1 MSDFCETIVIGAGVV
16 GLAIARKLCQ
26 QGQEV
31 IIIEGEDQIGSQTSS
46 RNSEVIHAG
55 IYYPKNS
62 LKAQLCVQGRDL
74 LYAYCESHNIA
85 HSRMG
90 KLIVATSMD
99 QMANLHDIKA
109 RAEANGVMDL
119 QFLSKVEAERMEP
132 ALNSRGALFSPS
144 TGIIDTHSLM
154 LALQG
159 DAEANGA
166 MLSLNTPV
174 MSIERQDEGFCVT
187 TGGMSPFMLRT
198 KNLINAAGHGAIGLA
213 KTMIA
218 QESNNSEGNLV
229 AVPRAYIAKG
239 SYFQLAGRAPFSH
252 LIYPVPEPGG
262 LGVHLTLDLA
272 GQAKFGPDVEWV
284 AQMDSQVREERSKGF
299 YAAIRKYWPDLQ
311 DGTLLPDYAGFRP
324 KISGPGE
331 EAADFAIHGK
341 QKHGMQGYIGLYG
354 IESPGLTS
362 CLAIADYVSEVLA
375 TDQDC

>member
-16 GLAIARKLCQ
+16 GLAIARKLSQ

-55 IYYPKNS
+55 IYYPKSS
-62 LKAQLCVQGRDL
+62 LKSRLCVQGRDL
-74 LYAYCESHNIA
+74 LYGYCESHNIA
-85 HSRMG
+85 HSRLG

-109 RAEANGVMDL
+109 RAEANDVMDL
-119 QFLSKVEAERMEP
+119 QFLSKVEAEQLEP

-174 MSIERQDEGFCVT
+174 MSIEREGKGFSVT
-187 TGGMSPFMLRT
+187 TGGMSPFTLHT

-213 KTMIA
+213 KTMIT
-218 QESNNSEGNLV
+218 QETNSSEENLV

-284 AQMDSQVREERSKGF
+284 AQMDSQVREERSEGF
-299 YAAIRKYWPDLQ
+299 YAAIRQYWPDLQ

-341 QKHGMQGYIGLYG
+341 QQHGMQGYIGLYG

-362 CLAIADYVSEVLA
+362 CLAIADYVSEMLA
-375 TDQDC
+375 ADQNC

>member
-1 MSDFCETIVIGAGVV
+1 MSEYCETIVIGAGVV
-16 GLAIARKLCQ
+16 GLAVARKLSQ
-26 QGQEV
+26 RGHEV

-85 HSRMG
+85 HSRIG

-99 QMANLHDIKA
+99 QMTNLHDIKV

-119 QFLSKVEAERMEP
+119 AFLSKVEAEQMEP
-132 ALNSRGALFSPS
+132 SLHSRGALFSPS
-144 TGIIDTHSLM
+144 TGIINSHSLM

-159 DAEANGA
+159 DAENNGA

-174 MSIERQDEGFCVT
+174 MSMERCDDGFSVA
-187 TGGMSPFMLRT
+187 TGGTSPFTLRSR
-198 KNLINAAGHGAIGLA
+198 NLINAAGHGSISLA
-213 KTMIA
+213 KTIISQQSHETDRSLA
-218 QESNNSEGNLV
+218 AL
-229 AVPRAYIAKG
+229 PRAYIAKG
-239 SYFQLAGRAPFSH
+239 SYFQLAARSPFRH

-284 AQMDSQVREERSKGF
+284 AQMDSQVGEERSEKF
-299 YAAIRKYWPDLQ
+299 YSAIRKYWPDLQ
-311 DGTLLPDYAGFRP
+311 DGSLLPDYAGFRP

-341 QKHGMQGYIGLYG
+341 QHHGMQGYIGLYG

-362 CLAIADYVSEVLA
+362 CLAIADYVAAMLERDL
-375 TDQDC
+375 DC